1 MPQEVFHGQRT
12 AQGKKAQGRAVAEN
26 IDVGTQ
32 IAGLRDARLLE
43 SGDVDYARGQAGQQH
58 WMGDVIKTK
67 LAVFRAT
74 GTWNLIDV
82 PGEAVLRASN
92 RIHHTKDDDMA
103 DIECHKA

>member
-1 MPQEVFHGQRT
+1 MIHPTTHLLMLKSCYESPRLRCIKGLIAGRAVPQEVFHGQRT

-58 WMGDVIKTK
+58 WMCY
-67 LAVFRAT
+67 
-74 GTWNLIDV
+74 
-82 PGEAVLRASN
+82 E
-92 RIHHTKDDDMA
+92 M
-103 DIECHKA
+103 